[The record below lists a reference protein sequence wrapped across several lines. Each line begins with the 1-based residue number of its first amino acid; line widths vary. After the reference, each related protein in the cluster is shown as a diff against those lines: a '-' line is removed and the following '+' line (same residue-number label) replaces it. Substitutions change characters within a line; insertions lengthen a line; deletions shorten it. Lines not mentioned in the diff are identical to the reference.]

1 MWSSAQVAVDSFV
14 WAVPPSRGKDNNY
27 LCFHP
32 VYGYSGLDCSNQYTL
47 YPICQ
52 GGGYIPSNK

>member
-1 MWSSAQVAVDSFV
+1 MALPN
-14 WAVPPSRGKDNNY
+14 PPCGPS

-52 GGGYIPSNK
+52 GGGYIHSNK